1 MLIVTGEQ
9 ITECSIPTSS
19 PKLTVVVD
27 LTKLGALVG
36 VGGEGVE
43 DGVLLHLAGAQADVL
58 AGVLLAQATE
68 SAVATQDNGS
78 CGVSAN
84 NQQILSKDIFL
95 SNFYQYLDIRR
106 KKKM

>member
-9 ITECSIPTSS
+9 ITECSIPTGS

-27 LTKLGALVG
+27 LTKLGALLR
-36 VGGEGVE
+36 VGGVGVE

-58 AGVLLAQATE
+58 AGVLLAQASE
-68 SAVATQDNGS
+68 NGTQDSGR

-84 NQQILSKDIFL
+84 NQQILSKDIFSCPEQL
-95 SNFYQYLDIRR
+95 NR
-106 KKKM
+106 

>member
-9 ITECSIPTSS
+9 ITECSIPTGS

-27 LTKLGALVG
+27 FTKLGTLVG

-58 AGVLLAQATE
+58 AGVLLAQA
-68 SAVATQDNGS
+68 SDV
-78 CGVSAN
+78 
-84 NQQILSKDIFL
+84 
-95 SNFYQYLDIRR
+95 R
-106 KKKM
+106 

>member
-9 ITECSIPTSS
+9 ITKCSIPTSS

-58 AGVLLAQATE
+58 AGVLLAKASEGENFITLF
-68 SAVATQDNGS
+68 AIANQDN
-78 CGVSAN
+78 
-84 NQQILSKDIFL
+84 
-95 SNFYQYLDIRR
+95 
-106 KKKM
+106 